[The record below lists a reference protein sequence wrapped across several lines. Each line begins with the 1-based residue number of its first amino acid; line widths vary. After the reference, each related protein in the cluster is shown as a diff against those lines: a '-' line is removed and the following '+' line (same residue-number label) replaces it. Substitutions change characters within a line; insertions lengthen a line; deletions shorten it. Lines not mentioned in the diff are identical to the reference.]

1 MHRLRDLNR
10 HLDQTSNAI
19 MKISAPGFTFGIL
32 VSAFIG
38 AVEARD
44 DGRYSQSP
52 LKPWFDSLKSGKGP
66 CCSNADGVAVSDPDW
81 ESKNGHYRVR
91 IDGEWIDVPDDA
103 VITEPNR
110 AGRTMVW
117 PTKGSLGISIR
128 CFMPGS
134 MT

>member
-19 MKISAPGFTFGIL
+19 MKTSAPGFTFGIL

-52 LKPWFDSLKSGKGP
+52 LNHGLTASSPAKDRVVQMPMASLFRIRTGNRKTAIIAYAST
-66 CCSNADGVAVSDPDW
+66 A
-81 ESKNGHYRVR
+81 NGS
-91 IDGEWIDVPDDA
+91 
-103 VITEPNR
+103 TF
-110 AGRTMVW
+110 
-117 PTKGSLGISIR
+117 L
-128 CFMPGS
+128 
-134 MT
+134 MTQ